1 MTGSTDIFGKGDV
14 SSTTKAGFVKSGLN
28 ADGSYGDA
36 PPPPP
41 PPPPPQQTQSQVGKG
56 QTMGLLDFG
65 GGYANKLADMI
76 NRVNGGYGARPDGT
90 MKGRGFFGEMGNGN
104 NISTELSSET
114 TLRNGNNLLYPLMSK
129 GQNFKDMSNLLTG
142 GRPSDQM
149 YDQAVR
155 DALSR
160 QLTGRSPFADWHE
173 AKPWIKDR

>member
-1 MTGSTDIFGKGDV
+1 
-14 SSTTKAGFVKSGLN
+14 
-28 ADGSYGDA
+28 
-36 PPPPP
+36 
-41 PPPPPQQTQSQVGKG
+41 
-56 QTMGLLDFG
+56 MGLLDFG